1 MDRQPPAGDDPGC
14 GLSDAARLLQRSVSS
29 AATAAATTP
38 AILARLGDAT
48 FDRIAEPLRSAF
60 ESGGRLERPASRH
73 VASASAGLG
82 MDLVERYRLGTTVA
96 GSDRLQRHHRRGA
109 GSVTGL

>member
-1 MDRQPPAGDDPGC
+1 MDWQPPAGDDPGC
-14 GLSDAARLLQRSVSS
+14 RLSDAARLLQRSVSS
-29 AATAAATTP
+29 AATAAAQ
-38 AILARLGDAT
+38 LARLGDVAS
-48 FDRIAEPLRSAF
+48 DRIAESLRPAF
-60 ESGGRLERPASRH
+60 AERRGRLERPASSH

-82 MDLVERYRLGTTVA
+82 MDLVERYRLGTTAA

>member
-29 AATAAATTP
+29 AATT

-48 FDRIAEPLRSAF
+48 SDRIAEPLRSAF
-60 ESGGRLERPASRH
+60 EIGGRLERPASSN
-73 VASASAGLG
+73 VACAGLG
-82 MDLVERYRLGTTVA
+82 MDLVERYRLATAAA
-96 GSDRLQRHHRRGA
+96 GSDRLHQRHHHGA
-109 GSVTGL
+109 GSVAGI

>member
-29 AATAAATTP
+29 AATTT

-60 ESGGRLERPASRH
+60 AESRSRLERPASSH
-73 VASASAGLG
+73 VASACAGLG
-82 MDLVERYRLGTTVA
+82 MDLVERYRLATAAA
-96 GSDRLQRHHRRGA
+96 GSDRLHQRHHHRA
-109 GSVTGL
+109 GSVAGI

>member
-29 AATAAATTP
+29 AAATT

-48 FDRIAEPLRSAF
+48 FDSIAEPLRSAF
-60 ESGGRLERPASRH
+60 ESGGRLERPASSN

-82 MDLVERYRLGTTVA
+82 MDLVERYRLGTTAA

-109 GSVTGL
+109 GSVAGL